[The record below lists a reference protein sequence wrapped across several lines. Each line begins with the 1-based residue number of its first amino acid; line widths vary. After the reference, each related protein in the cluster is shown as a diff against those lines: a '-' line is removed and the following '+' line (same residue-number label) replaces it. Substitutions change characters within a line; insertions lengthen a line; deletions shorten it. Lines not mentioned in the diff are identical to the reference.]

1 MTSSSSTPA
10 MTTPTYVYLRIS
22 EDREANLRS
31 IDNQRSDVVALIS
44 RLGQTVTA
52 EFVDNDISA
61 YGTKARPG
69 YQALAEAVAAGPCT
83 VAVWAVDRLY
93 RRPREL
99 EALLDLVEKHAV
111 RIETVRGGSIDL
123 NSHEGRLQARILVSL
138 ASFESGHRS
147 DRIRLAARRSAERGD
162 WHGGR
167 KFGYQLVGDG
177 SAVLDPVEAPII
189 REIADRFLAGESIRS
204 ITTWVNTLGI
214 PTLRGSVCW
223 HTNSVRQLLA
233 SARIAG
239 LRAYEPKDGGPP
251 TIFRSTIGPGRW
263 PAIISPTER
272 EQIHA
277 VLKNPERRISR
288 AGQNLLTGIATC
300 GKCGAGLLIAS
311 TPATATYAGRK
322 RYICKP
328 LSGRPER
335 GGVSVTQAPLEHA
348 ITEAVIRRLAVT
360 AAPPRPG
367 SEPAPLWAAVSSA
380 RQMLENLAVMF
391 AAGDLER
398 GEYRA
403 AREAARGRLETA
415 ERALSQRSR
424 PGALLTMPLG
434 DEAALRERWAELSIG
449 QRQAILR
456 ALIDTLV
463 IKPAARPSRHLD
475 LERIELRWRV

>member
-1 MTSSSSTPA
+1 MPTSST
-10 MTTPTYVYLRIS
+10 TTPTYVYLRIS
-22 EDREANLRS
+22 EDRDATLRS
-31 IDNQRSDVVALIS
+31 VDNQRSDVLAHVE
-44 RLGQTVTA
+44 RLGRTVTA
-52 EFVDNDISA
+52 EFADNDISA
-61 YGTKARPG
+61 YGTKLRPG
-69 YQALAEAVAAGPCT
+69 YKALAEAVAAGPCT
-83 VAVWAVDRLY
+83 VAVWHLDRLY

-99 EALLDLVEKHAV
+99 EALLDLVEHHAV

-123 NSHEGRLQARILVSL
+123 NTHEGRLQARLLVSM
-138 ASFESGHRS
+138 ASYESGHKA

-177 SAVLDPVEAPII
+177 SAVLDPIEAPII

-214 PTLRGSVCW
+214 PTLRGGVCW
-223 HTNSVRQLLA
+223 HTNSIRQVLA

-239 LRAYEPKDGGPP
+239 LRAYEPKDGTPP
-251 TIFRSTIGPGRW
+251 SIFRSTIGPGRW
-263 PAIISPTER
+263 PAIISPAER

-311 TPATATYAGRK
+311 TPATATTAGRR

-328 LSGRPER
+328 VAGRPER

-348 ITEAVIRRLAVT
+348 VTEAVIRRLAVT

-367 SEPAPLWAAVSSA
+367 SDPAPLWAAASSA
-380 RQMLENLAVMF
+380 RQMLEDLA
-391 AAGDLER
+391 ADYGSGDLTR
-398 GEYRA
+398 AEYRA
-403 AREAARGRLETA
+403 AREAARARLETA
-415 ERALSQRSR
+415 DRALSQRSR
-424 PGALLTMPLG
+424 PGAQLAMPLG
-434 DEAALRERWAELSIG
+434 DEGALRARWAELSIG

-463 IKPAARPSRHLD
+463 IKPAARPSRVFD
-475 LERIELRWRV
+475 LERIELRWRA